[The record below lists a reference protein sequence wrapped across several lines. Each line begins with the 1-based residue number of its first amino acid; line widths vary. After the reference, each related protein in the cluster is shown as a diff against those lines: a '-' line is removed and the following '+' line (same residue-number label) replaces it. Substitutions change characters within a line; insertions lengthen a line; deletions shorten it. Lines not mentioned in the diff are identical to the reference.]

1 MSLNELDMRMGY
13 AIVQIIDRGAVVV
26 DAYEIFI
33 AGRLR
38 YILKEL
44 CRYGEN
50 VAFEGCVR

>member
-13 AIVQIIDRGAVVV
+13 AIVQIIEGAVVV

-38 YILKEL
+38 YIFKEL